1 MSYSILVVDDDPPYL
16 DLLEANLR
24 TEGYEVF
31 TARSGEEALKLLHE
45 HSIHLVLLDILL
57 PDQDGFTLCQRI
69 RSSLNVGIIILTA
82 RNREEERIKGFNAGA
97 DDYVVKPFSIIEL
110 LARIRA
116 VLRRVGSEEQPYM
129 PPVIEY
135 NDLKIDLGRAE
146 VFKRGVPISLSATE
160 YRLLLQFVLHR
171 GKVLS
176 GPWLLQNVWG
186 AGYDDQEREL
196 LWVTIARLRQKLE
209 DDPRH
214 PRYILTRPGEGY
226 WMPG

>member
-1 MSYSILVVDDDPPYL
+1 MSYSILVVDSELPYL

-24 TEGYEVF
+24 AEGYEVF
-31 TARSGEEALKLLHE
+31 TAQSGEEALKILHE
-45 HSIHLVLLDILL
+45 HPVHLVLLDILL
-57 PDQDGFTLCQRI
+57 PDEDGFTLCRRI
-69 RSSLNVGIIILTA
+69 RSFSDAGLIILTTQ
-82 RNREEERIKGFNAGA
+82 NREEDRVRGLNAGA

-116 VLRRVGSEEQPYM
+116 VLRRTGSRQPSM
-129 PPVIEY
+129 PSVIEY

-146 VFKRGVPISLSATE
+146 VSKRGVPISLSATE

-176 GPWLLQNVWG
+176 GTWLLQNVWG
-186 AGYDDQEREL
+186 ADYDDQEREL

-226 WMPG
+226 WMPV